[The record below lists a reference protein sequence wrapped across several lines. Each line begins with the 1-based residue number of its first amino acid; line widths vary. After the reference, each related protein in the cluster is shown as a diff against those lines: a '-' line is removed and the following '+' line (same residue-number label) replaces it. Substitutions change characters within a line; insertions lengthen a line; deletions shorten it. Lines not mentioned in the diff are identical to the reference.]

1 MMIRKRVMMAITL
14 CLILI
19 SARAQDQVIDE
30 VVATVGSHM
39 ILLSDLEQQY
49 MQMRTLEGFKTGA
62 VEARCQILESMLF
75 QKLMLN
81 QAEFDSLKVS
91 DEEVDGSI
99 DSKLRY
105 YVQQFGSRDKLEA
118 FYKKSI
124 DEIKAEFREPIREQL
139 LEEQVQQKITQ
150 DIKVTPSEVKRYF
163 NAISADSIPLIAT
176 EYEIGELVKDPP
188 LSPEELAAAKEKITA
203 LRARIV
209 KGEKFAT
216 LAILYSEDP
225 GSAPKGGELGLFG
238 RGDMYPEF
246 EAAAFS
252 LKKGDV
258 SDVIKTKA
266 GYHILQLIERRGE
279 YVNVRHILIIP
290 KVSPMDIAKAKTK
303 LDSIADLIRKDSLTF
318 EKAALK
324 YSDDP
329 NRINGGLL
337 INPASGNSRFEASQI
352 DREVFFVVDKMKV
365 GDISKPVPMT
375 NEEGK
380 EAYRLLY
387 LKVRTQPHRASLRE
401 DYSQVQE
408 WALGDKRTKAISE
421 WIAKKISTSYVN
433 VTDTYKSCKF
443 LHKWF

>member
-1 MMIRKRVMMAITL
+1 MIRKRMMMALAL
-14 CLILI
+14 CLIMI
-19 SARAQDQVIDE
+19 SAKAQDKIIDE

-39 ILLSDLEQQY
+39 ILLSDIEQQY
-49 MQMRTLEGFKTGA
+49 MQMRAQESFKMNSTA
-62 VEARCQILESMLF
+62 ARCQILESMLF
-75 QKLMLN
+75 QKLLLN
-81 QAEFDSLKVS
+81 QAEFDSVKVS
-91 DEEVDGSI
+91 DEEVDGSL

-105 YVQQFGSRDKLEA
+105 YIQQFGSRDKLEA

-150 DIKVTPSEVKRYF
+150 DIKITPAEVKKFF
-163 NAISADSIPLIAT
+163 NAIHADSIPLIAT
-176 EYEIGELVKDPP
+176 EYEIAELVKDPP
-188 LSPEELAAAKEKITA
+188 LSPEELAAAKEKISA

-252 LKKGDV
+252 LKKGEV
-258 SDVIKTKA
+258 SDVVKTKA

-290 KVSPMDIAKAKTK
+290 KVSPMDMAKAKAK
-303 LDSIADLIRKDSLTF
+303 LDSIADLIRKDSITF
-318 EKAALK
+318 EKAVMK
-324 YSDDP
+324 YSDNP

-352 DREVFFVVDKMKV
+352 DREVFFVIDKMKV

-387 LKVRTQPHRASLRE
+387 LKVRTEPHQASLKE

-408 WALGDKRTKAISE
+408 WALNDKRAKTISA
-421 WIAKKISTSYVN
+421 WIAKKISSSYVN
-433 VTDTYKSCKF
+433 VNENYKTCKF
-443 LHKWF
+443 THKWF

>member
-1 MMIRKRVMMAITL
+1 MIRKRVMLAIAL
-14 CLILI
+14 CMIMI
-19 SARAQDQVIDE
+19 AAKAQEKVIDE

-39 ILLSDLEQQY
+39 IMLSDIEQQY
-49 MQMRTLEGFKTGA
+49 MQMRAQEGFNTNSTT
-62 VEARCQILESMLF
+62 ARCQILESMLF

-81 QAEFDSLKVS
+81 QAEFDSLKVT
-91 DEEVDGSI
+91 DEEVEGSL

-105 YVQQFGSRDKLEA
+105 YIQQFGSRDKLEA

-124 DEIKAEFREPIREQL
+124 DQIKSEFKEPIREQL
-139 LEEQVQQKITQ
+139 LEEQVQQKITA
-150 DIKVTPSEVKRYF
+150 DIKVTPSQVKKYF
-163 NAISADSIPLIAT
+163 NDIPTDSIPIIAT
-176 EYEIGELVKDPP
+176 EYEIAEIVKDPP
-188 LSPEELAAAKEKITA
+188 LSPEELNEAKEKIAA

-252 LKKGDV
+252 LKKGEV
-258 SDVIKTKA
+258 SDIIKTKA

-279 YVNVRHILIIP
+279 YVNARHILIIP
-290 KVSPMDIAKAKTK
+290 KVSAMDIAQAKVK
-303 LDSIADLIRKDSLTF
+303 LDSIADLIRKDSITF
-318 EKAALK
+318 EKAVRK

-337 INPASGNSRFEASQI
+337 INPASGNSRFEASQV
-352 DREVFFVVDKMKV
+352 DREVFFVIDKMKV
-365 GDISKPVPMT
+365 GDISRPVPMT
-375 NEEGK
+375 NEDGK

-387 LKVRTQPHRASLRE
+387 LKVRTEPHRASLKD
-401 DYSQVQE
+401 DYNQIQE
-408 WALGDKRTKAISE
+408 WALSDRKSKAISD
-421 WIAKKISTSYVN
+421 WIMKKISTSYVN
-433 VTDTYKSCKF
+433 VTDTYKACKF
-443 LHKWF
+443 THKWF

>member
-1 MMIRKRVMMAITL
+1 MIRKRVMMALVL
-14 CLILI
+14 CMIMMT
-19 SARAQDQVIDE
+19 AKAQDKVIDE

-39 ILLSDLEQQY
+39 IMLSDIEQQY
-49 MQMRTLEGFKTGA
+49 MQMRAVEGFNTNSTT
-62 VEARCQILESMLF
+62 ARCQILESMLF

-81 QAEFDSLKVS
+81 QAEFDSLKVT
-91 DEEVDGSI
+91 DEEVEGSL

-105 YVQQFGSRDKLEA
+105 YIQQFGSRDKLEA

-124 DEIKAEFREPIREQL
+124 DEIKAEFKEPIREQL
-139 LEEQVQQKITQ
+139 LEEQVQQKITV
-150 DIKVTPSEVKRYF
+150 DVKVTPSQVKKYF
-163 NAISADSIPLIAT
+163 NAIPSDSIPLIAT
-176 EYEIGELVKDPP
+176 EYEIAEIVKDPP
-188 LSPEELAAAKEKITA
+188 LSPEELNAAKEKITA

-225 GSAPKGGELGLFG
+225 GSAPKGGELGMFG

-252 LKKGDV
+252 LKKGEV

-279 YVNVRHILIIP
+279 YVNARHILIIP
-290 KVSPMDIAKAKTK
+290 KVSPMDIAKAKVK
-303 LDSIADLIRKDSLTF
+303 LDSIADLIRKDSITF
-318 EKAALK
+318 EKAVRK

-329 NRINGGLL
+329 NRMNGGLL

-352 DREVFFVVDKMKV
+352 DREVFFVIDKMKV
-365 GDISKPVPMT
+365 GEVSKPVPMT

-387 LKVRTQPHRASLRE
+387 LKLRTEPHRASLKE
-401 DYSQVQE
+401 DYNQIQE
-408 WALGDKRTKAISE
+408 WALNDSRTKVIFE
-421 WIAKKISTSYVN
+421 WIAKKISSTYVN
-433 VTDTYKSCKF
+433 VTDTYKTCKF
-443 LHKWF
+443 NHKWF

>member
-1 MMIRKRVMMAITL
+1 MMALAL
-14 CLILI
+14 CLIMM
-19 SARAQDQVIDE
+19 SAKAQDKVIDE

-39 ILLSDLEQQY
+39 ILLSDIEQQY
-49 MQMRTLEGFKTGA
+49 MQMRAQEGFNTNSTT
-62 VEARCQILESMLF
+62 ARCQILESMLF

-81 QAEFDSLKVS
+81 QAEFDSLKVT
-91 DEEVDGSI
+91 DEEVESSL

-105 YVQQFGSRDKLEA
+105 YIQQFGSRDKLEA

-124 DEIKAEFREPIREQL
+124 DEIKAEFKEPIHEQL
-139 LEEQVQQKITQ
+139 LEEQVQQKITA
-150 DIKVTPSEVKRYF
+150 DIKVTPSQVKKYF
-163 NAISADSIPLIAT
+163 NDIPTDSIPLIAT
-176 EYEIGELVKDPP
+176 EYEIAEIVKDPP
-188 LSPEELAAAKEKITA
+188 LSPEELSAAKEKIAA
-203 LRARIV
+203 LRARII

-252 LKKGDV
+252 LKKGEV
-258 SDVIKTKA
+258 SDIIKTKA
-266 GYHILQLIERRGE
+266 GFHILQLIERRGE
-279 YVNVRHILIIP
+279 YVNVRHILIVP
-290 KVSPMDIAKAKTK
+290 KVSPLDIAKAKTK
-303 LDSIADLIRKDSLTF
+303 LDSIAVLIRKDSITF
-318 EKAALK
+318 EKAVLK

-329 NRINGGLL
+329 NRISGGML

-352 DREVFFVVDKMKV
+352 DREVFFIIDKMKV

-387 LKVRTQPHRASLRE
+387 LKVRTEPHRASLQE
-401 DYSQVQE
+401 DYNQVQE
-408 WALGDKRTKAISE
+408 WALNDRKSKAVSD
-421 WIAKKISTSYVN
+421 WIVKKISSSYIN
-433 VTDTYKSCKF
+433 ITDTYKSCKF
-443 LHKWF
+443 THKWF

>member
-1 MMIRKRVMMAITL
+1 MIRKRVMLAIAL
-14 CLILI
+14 CMIMI
-19 SARAQDQVIDE
+19 AAKAQEKVIDE

-39 ILLSDLEQQY
+39 IMLSDIEQQY
-49 MQMRTLEGFKTGA
+49 MQMRAQEGFNTNSTT
-62 VEARCQILESMLF
+62 ARCQILESMLF

-81 QAEFDSLKVS
+81 QAEFDSLKVT
-91 DEEVDGSI
+91 DEEVEGSL

-105 YVQQFGSRDKLEA
+105 YIQQFGSRDKLEA

-124 DEIKAEFREPIREQL
+124 DQIKAEFKEPIREQL
-139 LEEQVQQKITQ
+139 LEEQVQQKITA
-150 DIKVTPSEVKRYF
+150 DIKVTPSQVKKYF
-163 NAISADSIPLIAT
+163 NDIPSDSIPIIAT
-176 EYEIGELVKDPP
+176 EYEIAEIVKDPP
-188 LSPEELAAAKEKITA
+188 LSPEELNTAKEKIAA

-252 LKKGDV
+252 LKKGEV
-258 SDVIKTKA
+258 SDIIKTKA

-279 YVNVRHILIIP
+279 YVNARHILIIP
-290 KVSPMDIAKAKTK
+290 KVSAMDIAQAKVK
-303 LDSIADLIRKDSLTF
+303 LDSIADLIRKDSITF
-318 EKAALK
+318 EKAVRK

-337 INPASGNSRFEASQI
+337 INPASGNSRFEASQV
-352 DREVFFVVDKMKV
+352 DREVFFVIDKMKV
-365 GDISKPVPMT
+365 GDVSKPVPMT
-375 NEEGK
+375 NEDGK

-387 LKVRTQPHRASLRE
+387 LKVRTEPHRASLKD
-401 DYSQVQE
+401 DYNQIQE
-408 WALGDKRTKAISE
+408 WALSDRKSKAISD
-421 WIAKKISTSYVN
+421 WIMKKISTSYVN

-443 LHKWF
+443 THKWF

>member
-1 MMIRKRVMMAITL
+1 MIKKHMLMTIAL
-14 CLILI
+14 CMIII
-19 SARAQDQVIDE
+19 SAKAQEKIIDE

-39 ILLSDLEQQY
+39 IMHSDVEQQY
-49 MQMRTLEGFKTGA
+49 MQMRAQQSFNAGSA
-62 VEARCQILESMLF
+62 EARCQILESMLF

-81 QAEFDSLKVS
+81 QAEFDSLKVT
-91 DEEVDGSI
+91 DEEVEGSI

-105 YVQQFGSRDKLEA
+105 YVQQFGSREKLEA

-124 DEIKAEFREPIREQL
+124 EEIKAEFKEPIREQL

-150 DIKVTPSEVKRYF
+150 DIKVTPSEVKKYF
-163 NAISADSIPLIAT
+163 NAISADSIPIIAT
-176 EYEIGELVKDPP
+176 EYEIGEIVKDPP

-209 KGEKFAT
+209 KGEKFST

-252 LKKGDV
+252 LKKGVV

-290 KVSPMDIAKAKTK
+290 KVSPMDITLAKAK
-303 LDSIADLIRKDSLTF
+303 LDSIADLIRKDSITF
-318 EKAALK
+318 EQAALK
-324 YSDDP
+324 YSDNPDK
-329 NRINGGLL
+329 INGGLL
-337 INPASGNSRFEASQI
+337 VNPYTGNTRFEAGHI
-352 DREVFFVVDKMKV
+352 DKDVFFVVDKMKV
-365 GDISKPVPMT
+365 GDISRPVPMT
-375 NEEGK
+375 NEDGK
-380 EAYRLLY
+380 EAYRLLC
-387 LKVRTQPHRASLRE
+387 LKVRTEPHRASLKD
-401 DYSQVQE
+401 DYSQIQE
-408 WALGDKRTKAISE
+408 MALGEKKSRAISD
-421 WIAKKISTSYVN
+421 WIKSKIQSSYVN
-433 VTDTYKSCKF
+433 VGDTYKNCKF
-443 LHKWF
+443 THKWY

>member
-1 MMIRKRVMMAITL
+1 MIRKRVMMALVLCMIMIT
-14 CLILI
+14 
-19 SARAQDQVIDE
+19 AKAQDKVIDE

-39 ILLSDLEQQY
+39 IMLSDIEQQY
-49 MQMRTLEGFKTGA
+49 MQMRAVEGFNTNSTT
-62 VEARCQILESMLF
+62 ARCQILESMLF

-81 QAEFDSLKVS
+81 QAEFDSLKVT
-91 DEEVDGSI
+91 DEEVEGSL

-105 YVQQFGSRDKLEA
+105 YIQQFGSRDKLEA

-124 DEIKAEFREPIREQL
+124 DEIKAEFKEPIREQL
-139 LEEQVQQKITQ
+139 LEEQVQQKITA
-150 DIKVTPSEVKRYF
+150 DVKVTPSQVKKYF
-163 NAISADSIPLIAT
+163 NAIPSDSIPLIAT
-176 EYEIGELVKDPP
+176 EYEIAEIVKDPP
-188 LSPEELAAAKEKITA
+188 LSPEELNAAKEKISA

-252 LKKGDV
+252 LKKGEV

-279 YVNVRHILIIP
+279 YVNARHILIIP
-290 KVSPMDIAKAKTK
+290 KVSPMDIAKAKVK
-303 LDSIADLIRKDSLTF
+303 LDSIADLIRKDSITF
-318 EKAALK
+318 EKAVRK

-329 NRINGGLL
+329 NRMNGGLL

-352 DREVFFVVDKMKV
+352 DREVFFVIDKMKV
-365 GDISKPVPMT
+365 GEVSKPVPMT

-387 LKVRTQPHRASLRE
+387 LKLRTEPHRASLKE
-401 DYSQVQE
+401 DYNQVQE
-408 WALGDKRTKAISE
+408 WALNDSRTKVIFE
-421 WIAKKISTSYVN
+421 WIAKKISSTYVN

-443 LHKWF
+443 NHKWF

>member
-1 MMIRKRVMMAITL
+1 MIALAL
-14 CLILI
+14 CLIIL
-19 SARAQDQVIDE
+19 SAKAQDKVIDE

-39 ILLSDLEQQY
+39 ILQSDIEQQLI
-49 MQMRTLEGFKTGA
+49 QMRAQENSNQNTARE
-62 VEARCQILESMLF
+62 RCQIFESLLF

-91 DEEVDGSI
+91 DEEVEGSL

-105 YVQQFGSRDKLEA
+105 YIQQFGSRDKLEA
-118 FYKKSI
+118 FYKKSVE
-124 DEIKAEFREPIREQL
+124 EIKAEFREPIREQL

-163 NAISADSIPLIAT
+163 NTIPTDSIPIIAT

-188 LSPEELAAAKEKITA
+188 LSPEELNVAKEKIST

-238 RGDMYPEF
+238 RGDMYAEF

-252 LKKGDV
+252 LKKGEV
-258 SDVIKTKA
+258 SDVVKTKA
-266 GYHILQLIERRGE
+266 GYHILQLIERRGD
-279 YVNVRHILIIP
+279 YANVRHILIIP

-303 LDSIADLIRKDSLTF
+303 LDSIADLIRKDSITF
-318 EKAALK
+318 EKAVVK

-337 INPASGNSRFEASQI
+337 INPASGNSYFEAGQI
-352 DREVFFVVDKMKV
+352 DREVFFVIDKMKV
-365 GDISKPVPMT
+365 GEISKPVPKA

-380 EAYRLLY
+380 EAYRLLF
-387 LKVRTQPHRASLRE
+387 LKTRTEPHRATLKE
-401 DYSQVQE
+401 DYSQIQG
-408 WALGDKRTKAISE
+408 WALSEKRSKTISE
-421 WIAKKISTSYVN
+421 WIKKKVSSSYINVN
-433 VTDTYKSCKF
+433 DAYKTCKF
-443 LHKWF
+443 THKWF

>member
-1 MMIRKRVMMAITL
+1 MIRKRVMMAIAL
-14 CLILI
+14 CLIIL
-19 SARAQDQVIDE
+19 SARAQDKVIDE
-30 VVATVGSHM
+30 VVATVGNHV
-39 ILLSDLEQQY
+39 ILLSDIEQQY
-49 MQMRTLEGFKTGA
+49 MQMRAQENFNPNA
-62 VEARCQILESMLF
+62 VAARCQILESMLF

-81 QAEFDSLKVS
+81 QAEFDSLKVT
-91 DEEVDGSI
+91 DEEVDGNL

-105 YVQQFGSRDKLEA
+105 YIQQFGSRDKLEA

-124 DEIKAEFREPIREQL
+124 DEIKVEFREPIREQL

-150 DIKVTPSEVKRYF
+150 DIKVTPSEVKKYF
-163 NAISADSIPLIAT
+163 NAIPADSIPTIAT

-188 LSPEELAAAKEKITA
+188 LSPEELNAAKEKITA
-203 LRARIV
+203 LRTRIV
-209 KGEKFAT
+209 KGEKFST

-225 GSAPKGGELGLFG
+225 GSAPKGGDLGLFG

-252 LKKGDV
+252 LKKGDI
-258 SDVIKTKA
+258 SDVVKTKA

-290 KVSPMDIAKAKTK
+290 KVSPMDVQKAKTK
-303 LDSIADLIRKDSLTF
+303 LDSIAGLIRKDSITF
-318 EKAALK
+318 DKAVLK
-324 YSDDP
+324 YSDKP
-329 NRINGGLL
+329 NRINGGLMV
-337 INPASGNSRFEASQI
+337 NPATGNTRFEASQI

-387 LKVRTQPHRASLRE
+387 LKMRTEPHRASLKD

-408 WALGDKRTKAISE
+408 WALADKRSKTISD
-421 WIAKKISTSYVN
+421 WIVKKISSSFVN
-433 VTDTYKSCKF
+433 VSDQYKTCKF
-443 LHKWF
+443 NHKWF